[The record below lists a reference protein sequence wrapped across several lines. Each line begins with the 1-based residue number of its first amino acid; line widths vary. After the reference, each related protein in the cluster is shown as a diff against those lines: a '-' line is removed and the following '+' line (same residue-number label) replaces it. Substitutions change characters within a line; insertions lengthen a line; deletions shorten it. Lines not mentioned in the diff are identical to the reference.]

1 MIGETFVLCR
11 IPIFNLQKSIYKF
24 FYYSLQS
31 QIDKFSL
38 RLLNNTSNRVLSYYA
53 IRLSTNFGCCQQSNI
68 FTGPR
73 ATVADPT
80 APLSSLFEFPFV
92 LISFE
97 IAFKLGHNF
106 IDI

>member
-24 FYYSLQS
+24 LYLFYSLQV
-31 QIDKFSL
+31 DKFSL

-53 IRLSTNFGCCQQSNI
+53 IRLSTNFGCYQQSNI

-73 ATVADPT
+73 ATVADPR
-80 APLSSLFEFPFV
+80 APLWSTEP
-92 LISFE
+92 
-97 IAFKLGHNF
+97 
-106 IDI
+106 DI